1 MHYSSKYIVQIL
13 GIAVVFL
20 ALLFSGCERLT
31 IPVEENN
38 TVPPAVPSG
47 LSVYYA
53 SDGLVIL
60 RWNQNN
66 DVDILGYNIY
76 RRINKTNFD
85 FVEFTANNYF
95 YDDSLN
101 YSDIYY
107 YRISAVNTSHKES
120 FLTDSVSGQPKNQYK
135 PAQPKYLS
143 INARNRQGNLSVY
156 LKWQPGYEYDIKQ
169 YNIYRGISEDFEVSS
184 SSYAGSSATFFFE
197 DKLNLQTGKTYF
209 YKVTAVDKGDLVST
223 PSEPVNDIIYPVP
236 ELISPVNNAI
246 LNNLPVFKIRTLPYP
261 ATYKLVVQSNEYSNE
276 IWSTTIQSD
285 IINDTLNVDFYYY
298 GIEYG
303 STYYWRVLT
312 YSPNGSEANS
322 ISDLSSF
329 IIKRPYGFQ

>member
-1 MHYSSKYIVQIL
+1 MHYSSKNIL
-13 GIAVVFL
+13 LIFCLPVLFT
-20 ALLFSGCERLT
+20 ALLFAGCERLT

-60 RWNQNN
+60 RWNENK

-85 FVEFTANNYF
+85 FIEFTANNYF
-95 YDDSLN
+95 YDDSLS
-101 YSDIYY
+101 YTDTYY
-107 YRISAVNTSHKES
+107 YRISAVNTSHNES
-120 FLTDSVSGQPKNQYK
+120 FQTDSIAAQPINRYK
-135 PAQPKYLS
+135 PSQPRYLS

-156 LKWQPGYEYDIKQ
+156 LRWQPAYEYDIKQ
-169 YNIYRGISEDFEVSS
+169 YNVYRGNTEDFEVNS
-184 SSYAGSSATFFFE
+184 SSYIGSSGTFFFE
-197 DKLNLQTGKTYF
+197 DKLNLQTGHTYF

-223 PSEPVNDIIYPVP
+223 PSEPVNDIVYPVP
-236 ELISPVNNAI
+236 ELISPADNSI
-246 LNNLPVFKIRTLPYP
+246 LDNLPVFKIKTLPYP
-261 ATYKLVVQSNEYSNE
+261 AVYKIVVQSNEYSNE
-276 IWSTTIQSD
+276 IWSSTIQSD
-285 IINDTLNVDFYYY
+285 IINDTLSIDFYYY

-303 STYYWRVLT
+303 TTYYWRVLT

-322 ISDLSSF
+322 ISNLSSF
-329 IIKRPYGFQ
+329 IIKRQYGFQ